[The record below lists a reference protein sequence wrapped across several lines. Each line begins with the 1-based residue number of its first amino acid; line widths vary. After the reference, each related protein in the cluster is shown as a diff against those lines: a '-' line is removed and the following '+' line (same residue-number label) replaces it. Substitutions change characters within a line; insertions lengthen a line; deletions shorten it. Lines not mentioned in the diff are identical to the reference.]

1 MHHEIASKT
10 ILPGG
15 GVGVVSVVVGGGVVC
30 SIIVIVSLIHCKY
43 SATFVKTPGYLIRHL
58 VSVHKNNPTTVAFPL
73 MSSIKLPEMKL
84 GYFNSYIY
92 FHLYQSCTLT
102 LHFCKCKKH
111 L

>member
-1 MHHEIASKT
+1 MHHEIASET

-15 GVGVVSVVVGGGVVC
+15 GVVF
-30 SIIVIVSLIHCKY
+30 IIVIVSLIHCKY

-58 VSVHKNNPTTVAFPL
+58 LSVHKYNPTTVAFPS

-84 GYFNSYIY
+84 GYFNYY
-92 FHLYQSCTLT
+92 MHFHLYQEG
-102 LHFCKCKKH
+102 KKGCVVV